1 MGRQQDVD
9 GRLVHEVEYD
19 GYPGEQYWHVLDDEE
34 WRVVTAPAS
43 DAADAAADAAGNAAP
58 ANGEESDSEESG
70 DEAAPAAL
78 TRLGVQRSALADVLE
93 DLHDEL
99 QEEATRG
106 DDQPLLSPHGPSLS
120 KALRRC
126 AAGCA
131 NT

>member
-1 MGRQQDVD
+1 M
-9 GRLVHEVEYD
+9 
-19 GYPGEQYWHVLDDEE
+19 
-34 WRVVTAPAS
+34 
-43 DAADAAADAAGNAAP
+43 
-58 ANGEESDSEESG
+58 
-70 DEAAPAAL
+70 
-78 TRLGVQRSALADVLE
+78 GVQRSALADVLE